1 MDQTSLVQ
9 QLRKTNAEQAKLIH
23 GLQGSVSKLG
33 RQLTE
38 AKGQQHT
45 YPSRPVPIVYPVPQ
59 PRFREAATSN
69 LATTPMPYPQQNL
82 QYANGWNSQHVF
94 PPALAHTG
102 PNTTNEYHDGA
113 QNPAPQVSHEL
124 PSQNGGMGGAN
135 GNHPKEMVTAKS
147 NNQ

>member
-38 AKGQQHT
+38 AKGQSHSH
-45 YPSRPVPIVYPVPQ
+45 PSRPVTIVYPVSQ
-59 PRFREAATSN
+59 PRVREAATSTF
-69 LATTPMPYPQQNL
+69 ATTPMPYRQQYTNGSNL
-82 QYANGWNSQHVF
+82 QHIF
-94 PPALAHTG
+94 PPAFAHTG
-102 PNTTNEYHDGA
+102 ATTTNGYHDGA
-113 QNPAPQVSHEL
+113 QNPAPRASHEL
-124 PSQNGGMGGAN
+124 PSQNGDAGGAN
-135 GNHPKEMVTAKS
+135 GNHSKDMATAKS